1 MELKINKNTQVHKSI
16 FSAVLITASAFASAQ
31 TSDKIL
37 SRLSYQAK
45 DYENI
50 EASYNATLVDLK
62 NDYSE
67 DLSGHI
73 LIGDN
78 GFNLDLGDFVIISDG
93 TTVWSYDVEANE
105 CYIDDAELLI
115 EEGMDPSKIFT
126 IWEDDFNTELK
137 GEVDING
144 KTCTQINLYPI
155 DSDDKS
161 FHTIKLF
168 VHDNGKTL
176 DIVKTLVKGRE
187 GSDTEYIVK
196 EFKTGIVIPDGS
208 FQFNESNYPEVEIID
223 NRF

>member
-1 MELKINKNTQVHKSI
+1 MKKNSQVLKSI
-16 FSAVLITASAFASAQ
+16 FSAVLITASTFASAQ
-31 TSDKIL
+31 TSDEIL
-37 SRLSYQAK
+37 SRLSDQAK

-50 EASYNATLVDLK
+50 VASYKATLVDLK
-62 NDYSE
+62 NDYTE

-73 LIGDN
+73 LVGDN

-155 DSDDKS
+155 NSDDKS

-187 GSDTEYIVK
+187 GSDTEYMLE
-196 EFKTGIVIPDGS
+196 EFKTGVIIPDGL
-208 FQFNESNYPEVEIID
+208 FQFNESNYPGVEIID

>member
-1 MELKINKNTQVHKSI
+1 MNKNTQVLKSI
-16 FSAVLITASAFASAQ
+16 FSAVLITVSAFASAQ
-31 TSDKIL
+31 TSDEIL
-37 SRLSYQAK
+37 SRLSDQANA
-45 DYENI
+45 YENI
-50 EASYNATLVDLK
+50 VASYKATLVDLK
-62 NDYSE
+62 NDYTE

-73 LIGDN
+73 LVGDN

-144 KTCTQINLYPI
+144 KTCSQINLYPV

-161 FHTIKLF
+161 FHTIQLF
-168 VHDNGKTL
+168 VHDNGNNFRYCQ
-176 DIVKTLVKGRE
+176 DPCKG
-187 GSDTEYIVK
+187 T
-196 EFKTGIVIPDGS
+196 
-208 FQFNESNYPEVEIID
+208 
-223 NRF
+223 